1 MMTNDGTWRQRAAR
15 LAFRVMLSGIFL
27 IAGTNHLF
35 RTGAITGRLEKAPYG
50 DLVTMLAPPQFL
62 VLAAGVALLI
72 GGFALMTGFATRWA
86 AAGLIAVIIPI
97 TLVVQ
102 TAGLSTLGPLF
113 KNIGLTGG
121 LIYFAV
127 HGARSWSLDEL
138 LDGEGTGGAARA
150 AG

>member
-1 MMTNDGTWRQRAAR
+1 MTNDSTWRQRAAR

-27 IAGTNHLF
+27 IAGANHLF

-50 DLVTMLAPPQFL
+50 DLVTMLAPPEFL

-72 GGFALMTGFATRWA
+72 GGFALLTGFATRWA
-86 AAGLIAVIIPI
+86 ATGLIAVIIPI

-113 KNIGLTGG
+113 KNVGLTGG
-121 LIYFAV
+121 LIYFAI
-127 HGARSWSLDEL
+127 HGPRSWSLDEFL
-138 LDGEGTGGAARA
+138 RSDRSGGRA
-150 AG
+150 QTAV